1 MISTSPEAHLSRPI
15 LEAPSASRTPTPG
28 SFEKNLQHRNMQ
40 TITPNSN
47 EKLVTKAMPRK
58 GSSIGKNTVFG
69 VIANGT
75 QIATRLITV
84 PVVIH
89 HLGLDGYGIWS
100 IIMVTAGYMRFG
112 TAGIKSAFQKYVAE
126 ATGTGDYESANVLLS
141 TGSIS
146 MLLLSLAGLVPA
158 AIFSGKLAGLF
169 GVPAQFHAAAAASI
183 TVLALTYAIS
193 NFGSAFEAIVMGGHR
208 IDLTRKF
215 NTILTILEAV
225 AIILLLYLGFG
236 LLAMT
241 IVMAASELLLVLC
254 CYQASHR
261 VVPEMRISVS
271 HFRFSVFS
279 ELLRYAGS
287 YQLVNALELAYG
299 AVVPLVLLK
308 FFGATAA
315 GIFAVSTR
323 LVTSALIA
331 QDALILPILS
341 GGALVF
347 ASQDLAQ
354 IRSFLAK
361 AFKMALALTIPPL
374 ALVCAFGPTMVM
386 AWTGQS
392 APEFMR
398 AIWLTAIAGQFRA
411 ISLLQLVLYRAT
423 GRALLDN
430 IRQVLR
436 IVIILVVAQFQG
448 RLGFDGVLAGMALAE
463 LIGVIFMFF
472 AMSSTFRGFSI
483 KILTTDTVRIL
494 GASLLLVGAGF
505 VAVMIPVPWKMGDRM
520 EALAKLIEIGV
531 ACLIVCWPVVILTKT
546 LSAGE
551 RQSLLLAVQPWRKGG
566 LATSK

>member
-1 MISTSPEAHLSRPI
+1 MPESSEVVHSQKVSKHFA
-15 LEAPSASRTPTPG
+15 
-28 SFEKNLQHRNMQ
+28 MQ
-40 TITPNSN
+40 TITSDSSKPAPA
-47 EKLVTKAMPRK
+47 KPLRRK
-58 GSSIGKNTVFG
+58 GSSIGKNTLFG

-126 ATGTGDYESANVLLS
+126 ATATGDYERANVLLS

-146 MLLLSLAGLVPA
+146 MLLLSVAGLVPA
-158 AIFSGKLAGLF
+158 AIFSGKLAAMF
-169 GVPAQFHAAAAASI
+169 GVPPQFHSAAAASI

-193 NFGSAFEAIVMGGHR
+193 NFGSAFEAIVMGGQR

-241 IVMAASELLLVLC
+241 VVMAASELLLVVC
-254 CYQASHR
+254 CYWASHK
-261 VVPEMRISVS
+261 VVPEMRISPS
-271 HFRFSVFS
+271 HFRFSAFS
-279 ELLRYAGS
+279 ELFRYAGS

-315 GIFAVSTR
+315 GIFAVATR

-331 QDALILPILS
+331 QDALLLPILS

-347 ASQDLAQ
+347 ASQDLTQ
-354 IRSFLAK
+354 IRAFLAK
-361 AFKMALALTIPPL
+361 AFKLALVLTIPPIG
-374 ALVCAFGPTMVM
+374 LVCAFGPTMVM

-392 APEFMR
+392 APDFMR
-398 AIWLTAIAGQFRA
+398 AIYLTAIAGQFRA

-423 GRALLDN
+423 GKALLDN

-436 IVIILVVAQFQG
+436 IVIILVVAQFHQT
-448 RLGFDGVLAGMALAE
+448 LGFEGVLAGMALAE

-472 AMSSTFRGFSI
+472 AMSSTFRGFSLR
-483 KILTTDTVRIL
+483 ILTHDTLRVL
-494 GASLLLVGAGF
+494 AATFVLVVAGY
-505 VAVMIPVPWKMGDRM
+505 VATMLPIPWKMSDRM
-520 EALAKLIEIGV
+520 EAMANLLEIGA
-531 ACLIVCWPVVILTKT
+531 ACLIVAWPTATLTKT
-546 LSAGE
+546 LSATE
-551 RQSLLLAVQPWRKGG
+551 RKNLLLAVQPWRKGG
-566 LATSK
+566 LAATK

>member
-1 MISTSPEAHLSRPI
+1 
-15 LEAPSASRTPTPG
+15 
-28 SFEKNLQHRNMQ
+28 MQ
-40 TITPNSN
+40 TLIPDSQTTASHASN
-47 EKLVTKAMPRK
+47 RALA
-58 GSSIGKNTVFG
+58 SLIGKNTLFG
-69 VIANGT
+69 VIANGV

-89 HLGLDGYGIWS
+89 HVGLDGYGIWS

-126 ATGTGDYESANVLLS
+126 ATGTGDYKPANILLS

-146 MLLLSLAGLVPA
+146 MLLLSVAGLIPA
-158 AIFSGKLAGLF
+158 AILSGKLAGLF
-169 GVPAQFHAAAAASI
+169 GVPLPFHAAASASI
-183 TVLALTYAIS
+183 TVIALTYAIS

-215 NTILTILEAV
+215 NTILTILEAG
-225 AIILLLYLGFG
+225 AIITLLNLGYG

-241 IVMAASELLLVLC
+241 FVMAASELILVLC
-254 CYQASHR
+254 CYRASHR
-261 VVPEMRISVS
+261 VVPQMQVSLS
-271 HFRFSVFS
+271 HFKFGAFP
-279 ELLRYAGS
+279 ELIRYAGS
-287 YQLVNALELAYG
+287 YQMVNTLELAYG

-308 FFGATAA
+308 FFGATTA
-315 GIFAVSTR
+315 GIFAVASR

-347 ASQDLAQ
+347 ASRELAQ
-354 IRSFLAK
+354 IRVFLAK

-374 ALVCAFGPTMVM
+374 ALVSAFGPTMVM
-386 AWTGQS
+386 AWTGQT

-398 AIWLTAIAGQFRA
+398 VICLTAIAGQFRA

-436 IVIILVVAQFQG
+436 IVVILIVARFQNT
-448 RLGFDGVLAGMALAE
+448 LGFEGVLAGMAVAE

-483 KILTTDTVRIL
+483 KILTQDTLRIL
-494 GASLLLVGAGF
+494 GATLLLVTAGAF
-505 VAVMIPVPWKMGDRM
+505 AAKVPLPWRMTDRI
-520 EALAKLIEIGV
+520 EAFERLAKIGI
-531 ACLIVCWPVVILTKT
+531 ACLIVSWPAVLLTKA
-546 LSAGE
+546 LSGAE
-551 RQSLLLAVQPWRKGG
+551 RQTLLLAFLPGRKRG
-566 LATSK
+566 LLANK